1 MTSMTQEEVATLPK
15 ILSEFQSSWEV
26 SCCDVNLSGK
36 ELGRGGWGVVWIG
49 QMRVASVKQI
59 HQSLQDGPE
68 GDV

>member
-1 MTSMTQEEVATLPK
+1 MTSKTQEEVASLRK
-15 ILSEFQSSWEV
+15 ILSQFQSSWEV
-26 SCCDVNLSGK
+26 SHCDVNLSGK

-49 QMRVASVKQI
+49 QMRAASVKQI